1 MLKKITLPIIALC
14 TLAMVAYAK
23 KNQTEELPL
32 NTLNDSI
39 NYALGVLNGD
49 QIQMY
54 YIKGDVSPIV
64 INEFFDAL
72 QNGYNGTV
80 EQLSESAKIGKNIGI
95 SIKNAKENGLANN
108 PAWTINQKI
117 FFQGLVNGMYQDSS
131 MITAAEALN
140 YFQTEYQASA
150 LSNDSIVKG
159 KPILGT
165 CPNKVKHVKL
175 TSKNDSLNYT
185 FGLINGFELAQQVL
199 LEDADGKLKTEFIQY
214 VNKGLKSQIMNPS
227 IVEIGQEIGKELK
240 KQEETGLFGLSNL
253 TTDFARIK
261 QGLLHGIT
269 GNTKIWDS
277 QAASE
282 YVQNTMTDIKYG
294 KLKRDAEQFLAEN
307 QSREGVITTESGL
320 QYEVITLGTG
330 IKPTIHDEVKVHYH
344 GTMIDGTVFDSSVE
358 RGEPITFALTQVI
371 PGWTEGLQL
380 MPVGS
385 KFIFYIPYN
394 LGYGEQQVGPIAP
407 YSTLIFEV
415 ELLDCIEVEL
425 LDYIE

>member
-1 MLKKITLPIIALC
+1 MQKKITLPIIALC

-23 KNQTEELPL
+23 KPQTEVLTL
-32 NTLNDSI
+32 NNLNDSI

-54 YIKGDVSPIV
+54 YLKGEATPIV
-64 INEFFDAL
+64 INEFIDAL
-72 QNGYNGTV
+72 QNGYDGTI
-80 EQLSESAKIGKNIGI
+80 EQLSNSAKIGKNIGI
-95 SIKNAKENGLANN
+95 SIKNAKEKGLADN

-117 FFQGLVNGMYQDSS
+117 FFQGLVNGLYQDSS

-150 LSNDSIVKG
+150 LSNDSIVKD

-185 FGLINGFELAQQVL
+185 FGLINGFELAQHVL
-199 LEDADGKLKTEFIQY
+199 SEDADGKLKTEFIKY
-214 VNKGLKSQIMNPS
+214 VNAGLKSQITNPS
-227 IVEIGQEIGKELK
+227 IVEIGQEIGQELK
-240 KQEETGLFGLSNL
+240 KQEETGLFGMPDLI
-253 TTDFARIK
+253 TDFARIK

-269 GNTKIWDS
+269 GNKEIWDS
-277 QAASE
+277 QAAGE

-320 QYEVITLGTG
+320 QYEVVKLGTG
-330 IKPTIHDEVKVHYH
+330 NKPRIQDKVKVHYH

-394 LGYGEQQVGPIAP
+394 LGYGEQQVGPIPP

-415 ELLDCIEVEL
+415 ELLDIEVEV

>member
-1 MLKKITLPIIALC
+1 MQKKITLPIIALC

-23 KNQTEELPL
+23 KPQTEVLTL
-32 NTLNDSI
+32 NNLNDSI

-54 YIKGDVSPIV
+54 YLKGEATPIV
-64 INEFFDAL
+64 INEFIDAL
-72 QNGYNGTV
+72 QNGYDGTI
-80 EQLSESAKIGKNIGI
+80 EQLSNSAKIGKNIGI
-95 SIKNAKENGLANN
+95 SIKNAKEKGLADN

-117 FFQGLVNGMYQDSS
+117 FFQGLVNGLYQDSS
-131 MITAAEALN
+131 MMNKADALN

-150 LSNDSIVKG
+150 SSNDSIITS

-165 CPNKVKHVKL
+165 CPNKVKQIKL

-185 FGLINGFELAQQVL
+185 FGLINGFELAQHVL
-199 LEDADGKLKTEFIQY
+199 SKDADGKLKTEFIKY
-214 VNKGLKSQIMNPS
+214 VNAGLKSQITNPS
-227 IVEIGQEIGKELK
+227 IVEIGQEIGQELK
-240 KQEETGLFGLSNL
+240 KQEQTGLFGMPDLI
-253 TTDFARIK
+253 TDFARIK
-261 QGLLHGIT
+261 QGLLHGLT
-269 GNTKIWDS
+269 GNTEIWNS
-277 QAASE
+277 KVASE

-294 KLKRDAEQFLAEN
+294 KQKQDAEQFLAEN
-307 QSREGVITTESGL
+307 KSREGVITTESGL

-415 ELLDCIEVEL
+415 ELLNIEVEV

>member
-1 MLKKITLPIIALC
+1 MQKKITLPIIALC

-23 KNQTEELPL
+23 KPQTEVLTL
-32 NTLNDSI
+32 NNLNDSI

-54 YIKGDVSPIV
+54 YLKGEATPIV
-64 INEFFDAL
+64 INEFIDAL
-72 QNGYNGTV
+72 QNGYDGTI
-80 EQLSESAKIGKNIGI
+80 EQLSNSAKIGKNIGI
-95 SIKNAKENGLANN
+95 SIKNAKEKGLADN

-117 FFQGLVNGMYQDSS
+117 FFQGLVNGLYQDSS
-131 MITAAEALN
+131 MMNKADALN

-150 LSNDSIVKG
+150 SSNDSIVTS

-165 CPNKVKHVKL
+165 CPNKVKQIKL

-185 FGLINGFELAQQVL
+185 FGLINGFELAQHVL
-199 LEDADGKLKTEFIQY
+199 SEDADGKLKTEFIKY
-214 VNKGLKSQIMNPS
+214 VNAGLKSQITNPS
-227 IVEIGQEIGKELK
+227 IVEIGQEIGQELK
-240 KQEETGLFGLSNL
+240 KQEQTGLFGMPDLI
-253 TTDFARIK
+253 TDFARIK

-269 GNTKIWDS
+269 GNKEIWDS
-277 QAASE
+277 QAAGE

-294 KLKRDAEQFLAEN
+294 KQKQDAEQFLAEN

-415 ELLDCIEVEL
+415 ELLDIEVEV

>member
-1 MLKKITLPIIALC
+1 MQKKITLPIIALC

-23 KNQTEELPL
+23 KPQTEVLTL
-32 NTLNDSI
+32 NNLNDSI

-54 YIKGDVSPIV
+54 YLKGEATPIV
-64 INEFFDAL
+64 INEFIDAL
-72 QNGYNGTV
+72 QNGYDGTI
-80 EQLSESAKIGKNIGI
+80 EQLSNSAKIGKNIGI
-95 SIKNAKENGLANN
+95 SIKNAKEKGLADN

-117 FFQGLVNGMYQDSS
+117 FFQGLVNGLYQDSS
-131 MITAAEALN
+131 MMNKADALN

-150 LSNDSIVKG
+150 SSNDSIVTS

-165 CPNKVKHVKL
+165 CPNKVKQIKL

-185 FGLINGFELAQQVL
+185 FGLINGFELAQHVL
-199 LEDADGKLKTEFIQY
+199 SEDADGKLKTEFIKY
-214 VNKGLKSQIMNPS
+214 VNAGLKSQITNPS
-227 IVEIGQEIGKELK
+227 IVEIGQKIGQELK
-240 KQEETGLFGLSNL
+240 KQEQTGLFGMPDLI
-253 TTDFARIK
+253 TDFARIK
-261 QGLLHGIT
+261 QGLLHGLT
-269 GNTKIWDS
+269 GNTEIWNS
-277 QAASE
+277 KVASE

-294 KLKRDAEQFLAEN
+294 KQKQDAEQFLAEN
-307 QSREGVITTESGL
+307 KSREGVITTESGL

-415 ELLDCIEVEL
+415 ELLSIEVEV

>member
-1 MLKKITLPIIALC
+1 
-14 TLAMVAYAK
+14 MVAYAK
-23 KNQTEELPL
+23 KNQTEVLPL

-253 TTDFARIK
+253 TTDFTRIK

-320 QYEVITLGTG
+320 QYEVVKLGTG
-330 IKPTIHDEVKVHYH
+330 NKPRIQDKVKVHYH

-415 ELLDCIEVEL
+415 ELLDIEVEF
-425 LDYIE
+425 LDCIE

>member
-1 MLKKITLPIIALC
+1 MQKKITLPIIALC

-23 KNQTEELPL
+23 KPQTEVLTL
-32 NTLNDSI
+32 NNLNDSI

-54 YIKGDVSPIV
+54 YLKGEATPIV
-64 INEFFDAL
+64 INEFIDAL
-72 QNGYNGTV
+72 QNGYDGTI
-80 EQLSESAKIGKNIGI
+80 EQLSNSAKIGKNIGI
-95 SIKNAKENGLANN
+95 SIKNAKEKGLADN

-117 FFQGLVNGMYQDSS
+117 FFQGLVNGLYQDSS
-131 MITAAEALN
+131 MMNKADALN

-150 LSNDSIVKG
+150 SSNDSIVTS

-165 CPNKVKHVKL
+165 CPNKVKQIKL

-185 FGLINGFELAQQVL
+185 FGLINGFELAQHVL
-199 LEDADGKLKTEFIQY
+199 SEDADGKLKTEFIKY
-214 VNKGLKSQIMNPS
+214 VNAGLKSQITNPS
-227 IVEIGQEIGKELK
+227 IVEIGQEIGQELK
-240 KQEETGLFGLSNL
+240 KQEQTGLFGMPDLI
-253 TTDFARIK
+253 TDFARIK
-261 QGLLHGIT
+261 QGLLHGLT
-269 GNTKIWDS
+269 GNTEIWNS
-277 QAASE
+277 KVASE
-282 YVQNTMTDIKYG
+282 YVQKTMTDIKYG

-415 ELLDCIEVEL
+415 ELLNIEVEV

>member
-1 MLKKITLPIIALC
+1 
-14 TLAMVAYAK
+14 MVAYAK
-23 KNQTEELPL
+23 KNQTEVLPL

-307 QSREGVITTESGL
+307 QSREGVITTKSGL

>member
-1 MLKKITLPIIALC
+1 MQKKITLPIIALC

-23 KNQTEELPL
+23 KPQTEVLTL
-32 NTLNDSI
+32 NNLNDSI

-54 YIKGDVSPIV
+54 YLKGEATPIV
-64 INEFFDAL
+64 INEFIDAL
-72 QNGYNGTV
+72 QNGYDGTI
-80 EQLSESAKIGKNIGI
+80 EQLSNSAKIGKNIGI
-95 SIKNAKENGLANN
+95 SIKNAKEKGLADN

-117 FFQGLVNGMYQDSS
+117 FFQGLVNGLYQDSS
-131 MITAAEALN
+131 MMNKADALN
-140 YFQTEYQASA
+140 YFQTEYQVSA

-165 CPNKVKHVKL
+165 CPNKVKQIKL

-185 FGLINGFELAQQVL
+185 FGLINGFELAQHVL
-199 LEDADGKLKTEFIQY
+199 SEDADGKLKTEFIKY
-214 VNKGLKSQIMNPS
+214 VNAGLKSQITNPS
-227 IVEIGQEIGKELK
+227 IVEIGQEIGLELK
-240 KQEETGLFGLSNL
+240 KQEQTGLFGMPDL

-269 GNTKIWDS
+269 GNKEIWDS
-277 QAASE
+277 QAAGE

-294 KLKRDAEQFLAEN
+294 KLKQDAEQFLAEN
-307 QSREGVITTESGL
+307 KSREGVITTESGL

-415 ELLDCIEVEL
+415 ELLDIEVEV

>member
-1 MLKKITLPIIALC
+1 MQKKITLPIIALC

-23 KNQTEELPL
+23 KPQTEVLTL
-32 NTLNDSI
+32 NNLNDSI

-54 YIKGDVSPIV
+54 YLKGEATPID
-64 INEFFDAL
+64 INEFIDAL
-72 QNGYNGTV
+72 QNGYDGTI
-80 EQLSESAKIGKNIGI
+80 EQLSNSAKIGKNIGI
-95 SIKNAKENGLANN
+95 SIKNAKEKGLADN

-117 FFQGLVNGMYQDSS
+117 FFQGLVNGLYQDSS
-131 MITAAEALN
+131 MMNKADALN

-150 LSNDSIVKG
+150 SSNDSIVTS

-165 CPNKVKHVKL
+165 CPNKVKQIKL

-185 FGLINGFELAQQVL
+185 FGLINGLELAQHVL
-199 LEDADGKLKTEFIQY
+199 SEDADGKLKTEFIKY
-214 VNKGLKSQIMNPS
+214 VNAGLKSQITNPS
-227 IVEIGQEIGKELK
+227 IVEIGQEIGQELK
-240 KQEETGLFGLSNL
+240 KQEQTGLFGMPDLI
-253 TTDFARIK
+253 TDFARIK
-261 QGLLHGIT
+261 QGLLHGLT
-269 GNTKIWDS
+269 GNTEIWNS
-277 QAASE
+277 KVASE

-294 KLKRDAEQFLAEN
+294 KQKQDAEQFLTDNAN
-307 QSREGVITTESGL
+307 REGVVTTESGL
-320 QYEVITLGTG
+320 QYEVVKLGTG
-330 IKPTIHDEVKVHYH
+330 NKPTIQDKVKVHYH

-380 MPVGS
+380 MPIGS
-385 KFIFYIPYN
+385 KFIFYIPYD

-415 ELLDCIEVEL
+415 ELLDIE
-425 LDYIE
+425 

>member
-199 LEDADGKLKTEFIQY
+199 LEDADGKLKTEFIKY
-214 VNKGLKSQIMNPS
+214 VNAGLKSQIMNPS

-269 GNTKIWDS
+269 GYTKIWDS

-282 YVQNTMTDIKYG
+282 YVQKTMTDIKYG
-294 KLKRDAEQFLAEN
+294 KLKQRRSDYH
-307 QSREGVITTESGL
+307 R
-320 QYEVITLGTG
+320 
-330 IKPTIHDEVKVHYH
+330 KWPTIRSNNPRNWHQTDN
-344 GTMIDGTVFDSSVE
+344 S
-358 RGEPITFALTQVI
+358 
-371 PGWTEGLQL
+371 
-380 MPVGS
+380 
-385 KFIFYIPYN
+385 
-394 LGYGEQQVGPIAP
+394 
-407 YSTLIFEV
+407 
-415 ELLDCIEVEL
+415 
-425 LDYIE
+425 

>member
-1 MLKKITLPIIALC
+1 MQKKITLPIIALC

-23 KNQTEELPL
+23 KPQTEVLTL
-32 NTLNDSI
+32 NNLNDSI

-54 YIKGDVSPIV
+54 YLKGEATPIV
-64 INEFFDAL
+64 INEFIDAL
-72 QNGYNGTV
+72 QNGYDGTI
-80 EQLSESAKIGKNIGI
+80 EQLSNSAKIGKNIGI
-95 SIKNAKENGLANN
+95 SIKNAKEKGLADN

-117 FFQGLVNGMYQDSS
+117 FFQGLVNGLYQDSS
-131 MITAAEALN
+131 MMNKADALN

-150 LSNDSIVKG
+150 SSNDSIVTS

-165 CPNKVKHVKL
+165 CPNKVKQIKL

-185 FGLINGFELAQQVL
+185 FGLINGFELAQHVL
-199 LEDADGKLKTEFIQY
+199 SEDADGKLKTEFIKY
-214 VNKGLKSQIMNPS
+214 VNAGLKSQITNPS
-227 IVEIGQEIGKELK
+227 IVEIGQEIGQELK
-240 KQEETGLFGLSNL
+240 KQEQTGLFGMPDLI
-253 TTDFARIK
+253 TDFARIK
-261 QGLLHGIT
+261 QGLLHGLT
-269 GNTKIWDS
+269 GNTEIWNS
-277 QAASE
+277 KVASE
-282 YVQNTMTDIKYG
+282 YVQNTITDIKYG
-294 KLKRDAEQFLAEN
+294 KQKQDAEQFLAEN
-307 QSREGVITTESGL
+307 KSREGVITTESGL

-330 IKPTIHDEVKVHYH
+330 IKPTIHDKVKVHYH

-371 PGWTEGLQL
+371 SGWTEGLQL

-415 ELLDCIEVEL
+415 ELIDIE
-425 LDYIE
+425 

>member
-1 MLKKITLPIIALC
+1 MQKKITLPIIALC

-23 KNQTEELPL
+23 KPQTEVLTL
-32 NTLNDSI
+32 NNLNDSI

-54 YIKGDVSPIV
+54 YLKGEATPIV
-64 INEFFDAL
+64 INEFIDAL
-72 QNGYNGTV
+72 QNGYDGTI
-80 EQLSESAKIGKNIGI
+80 EQLSNSAKIGKNIGI
-95 SIKNAKENGLANN
+95 SIKNAKEKGLADN

-117 FFQGLVNGMYQDSS
+117 FFQGLVNGLYQDSS
-131 MITAAEALN
+131 MMNKADALN

-150 LSNDSIVKG
+150 SSNDSIVTS

-165 CPNKVKHVKL
+165 CPNKVKQIKL

-185 FGLINGFELAQQVL
+185 FGLINGFELAQHVL
-199 LEDADGKLKTEFIQY
+199 SEDADGKLKTEFIKY
-214 VNKGLKSQIMNPS
+214 VNAGLKSQITNPS
-227 IVEIGQEIGKELK
+227 IVEIGQEIGQELK
-240 KQEETGLFGLSNL
+240 KQEQTGLFGMPDLI
-253 TTDFARIK
+253 TDFARIK
-261 QGLLHGIT
+261 QGLLHGLT
-269 GNTKIWDS
+269 GNTEIWNS
-277 QAASE
+277 KVASE
-282 YVQNTMTDIKYG
+282 YVQNTITDIKYG
-294 KLKRDAEQFLAEN
+294 KQKQDAEQFLAEN
-307 QSREGVITTESGL
+307 KSREGVITTESGL

-394 LGYGEQQVGPIAP
+394 LGYGEQQVQ
-407 YSTLIFEV
+407 L
-415 ELLDCIEVEL
+415 
-425 LDYIE
+425 

>member
-1 MLKKITLPIIALC
+1 MQKKITLPIIALC

-23 KNQTEELPL
+23 KPQTEVLTL
-32 NTLNDSI
+32 NNLNDSI

-54 YIKGDVSPIV
+54 YLKGEATPIV
-64 INEFFDAL
+64 INEFIDAL
-72 QNGYNGTV
+72 QNGYDGTI
-80 EQLSESAKIGKNIGI
+80 EQLSNSAKIGKNIGI
-95 SIKNAKENGLANN
+95 SIKNAKEKGLADN

-117 FFQGLVNGMYQDSS
+117 FFQGLVNGLYQDSS
-131 MITAAEALN
+131 MMNKADALN

-150 LSNDSIVKG
+150 SSNDSIVTS

-165 CPNKVKHVKL
+165 CPNKVKQIKL

-185 FGLINGFELAQQVL
+185 FGLINGFELAQHVL
-199 LEDADGKLKTEFIQY
+199 SEDADGKLKTEFIKY
-214 VNKGLKSQIMNPS
+214 VNAGLKSQITNPS

-294 KLKRDAEQFLAEN
+294 KLKQDAEQFLAEN
-307 QSREGVITTESGL
+307 KSREGVITTESGL

-330 IKPTIHDEVKVHYH
+330 NKPTIHDKVKVHYH
-344 GTMIDGTVFDSSVE
+344 GTMIDGTVFDSSIE

-415 ELLDCIEVEL
+415 ELLDIEVEV

>member
-1 MLKKITLPIIALC
+1 MQKKITLPIIALC

-23 KNQTEELPL
+23 KPQTEVLTL
-32 NTLNDSI
+32 NNLNDSI

-54 YIKGDVSPIV
+54 YLKGEATPIV
-64 INEFFDAL
+64 INEFIDAL
-72 QNGYNGTV
+72 QNGYDGTI
-80 EQLSESAKIGKNIGI
+80 EQLSNSAKIGKNIGI
-95 SIKNAKENGLANN
+95 SIKNAKEKGLADN

-117 FFQGLVNGMYQDSS
+117 FFQGLVNGLYQDSS
-131 MITAAEALN
+131 MMNKADALN
-140 YFQTEYQASA
+140 YFQTEYQVSA

-165 CPNKVKHVKL
+165 CPNKVKQIKL

-185 FGLINGFELAQQVL
+185 FGLINGFELAQHVL
-199 LEDADGKLKTEFIQY
+199 SEDADGKLKTEFIKY
-214 VNKGLKSQIMNPS
+214 VNAGLKSQITNPS
-227 IVEIGQEIGKELK
+227 IVEIGQEIGQELK
-240 KQEETGLFGLSNL
+240 KQEQTGLFGMPDLI
-253 TTDFARIK
+253 TDFARIK

-269 GNTKIWDS
+269 GNKEIWDS
-277 QAASE
+277 QGAGE

-415 ELLDCIEVEL
+415 ELLDIEVEV

>member
-1 MLKKITLPIIALC
+1 MQKKITLPIIALC

-23 KNQTEELPL
+23 KPQTEVLTL
-32 NTLNDSI
+32 NNLNDSI

-54 YIKGDVSPIV
+54 YLKGEATPIV
-64 INEFFDAL
+64 INEFIDAL
-72 QNGYNGTV
+72 QNGYDGTI
-80 EQLSESAKIGKNIGI
+80 EQLSNSAKIGKNIGI
-95 SIKNAKENGLANN
+95 SIKNAKEKGLADN

-117 FFQGLVNGMYQDSS
+117 FFQGLVNGLYQDSS
-131 MITAAEALN
+131 MMNKADALN

-150 LSNDSIVKG
+150 SSNDSIITS

-165 CPNKVKHVKL
+165 CPNKVKQIKL

-185 FGLINGFELAQQVL
+185 FGLINGFELAQHVL
-199 LEDADGKLKTEFIQY
+199 SEDADGKLKTEFIKY
-214 VNKGLKSQIMNPS
+214 VNAGLKSQITNPS
-227 IVEIGQEIGKELK
+227 IVEIGQEIGQELK
-240 KQEETGLFGLSNL
+240 KQEQTGLFGMPDLI
-253 TTDFARIK
+253 TDFARIK
-261 QGLLHGIT
+261 QGLLHGLT
-269 GNTKIWDS
+269 GNTEIWNS
-277 QAASE
+277 KVASE
-282 YVQNTMTDIKYG
+282 YVQNTITDIKYG
-294 KLKRDAEQFLAEN
+294 KQKQDAEQFLAEN
-307 QSREGVITTESGL
+307 KSREGVITTESGL

-415 ELLDCIEVEL
+415 ELLNIEVEV

>member
-23 KNQTEELPL
+23 KNQTEVLPL

-64 INEFFDAL
+64 INEFLDAL

-80 EQLSESAKIGKNIGI
+80 EQLSESAKIGNNIGI

-227 IVEIGQEIGKELK
+227 IIEIGQEIGKELK
-240 KQEETGLFGLSNL
+240 KQEETGLFGLSEL

-415 ELLDCIEVEL
+415 ELLDIEVEF
-425 LDYIE
+425 LDCIE

>member
-1 MLKKITLPIIALC
+1 MQKKITLPIIALC

-23 KNQTEELPL
+23 KPQTEVLTL
-32 NTLNDSI
+32 NNLNDSI

-54 YIKGDVSPIV
+54 YLKGEATPIV
-64 INEFFDAL
+64 INEFIDAL
-72 QNGYNGTV
+72 QNGYDGTI
-80 EQLSESAKIGKNIGI
+80 EQLSNSAKIGKNIGI
-95 SIKNAKENGLANN
+95 SIKNAKEKGLADN

-117 FFQGLVNGMYQDSS
+117 FFQGLVNGLYQDSS
-131 MITAAEALN
+131 MMNKADALN

-150 LSNDSIVKG
+150 SSNDSIVTS

-165 CPNKVKHVKL
+165 CPNKVKQIKL

-185 FGLINGFELAQQVL
+185 FGLINGFELAQHVL
-199 LEDADGKLKTEFIQY
+199 SEDADGKLKTEFIKY
-214 VNKGLKSQIMNPS
+214 VNAGLKSQITNPS
-227 IVEIGQEIGKELK
+227 IVEIGQEIGQELK
-240 KQEETGLFGLSNL
+240 KQEQTGLFGMPDLI
-253 TTDFARIK
+253 TDFARIK

-269 GNTKIWDS
+269 GNKEIWDS
-277 QAASE
+277 QAAGE
-282 YVQNTMTDIKYG
+282 YIQNTMTDIKYG
-294 KLKRDAEQFLAEN
+294 KQKQDAEQFLAEN

-415 ELLDCIEVEL
+415 ELLDIEVEV

>member
-1 MLKKITLPIIALC
+1 MQKKITLPIIALC

-23 KNQTEELPL
+23 KPQTEVLTL
-32 NTLNDSI
+32 NNLNDSI

-54 YIKGDVSPIV
+54 YLKGEATPIV
-64 INEFFDAL
+64 INEFIDAL
-72 QNGYNGTV
+72 QNGYDGTI
-80 EQLSESAKIGKNIGI
+80 EQLSNSAKIGKNIGI
-95 SIKNAKENGLANN
+95 SIKNAKEKGLADN

-117 FFQGLVNGMYQDSS
+117 FFQGLVNGLYQDSS
-131 MITAAEALN
+131 MMNKAYALN

-150 LSNDSIVKG
+150 SSNDSIVTS

-165 CPNKVKHVKL
+165 CPNKVKQIKL

-185 FGLINGFELAQQVL
+185 FGLINGFELAQHVL
-199 LEDADGKLKTEFIQY
+199 SEDADGKLKTEFIKY
-214 VNKGLKSQIMNPS
+214 VNAGLKSQITNPS
-227 IVEIGQEIGKELK
+227 IVEIGQEIGQELK
-240 KQEETGLFGLSNL
+240 KQEQTGLFGMPDLI
-253 TTDFARIK
+253 TDFARIK
-261 QGLLHGIT
+261 QGLLHGLT
-269 GNTKIWDS
+269 GNTEIWNS
-277 QAASE
+277 KVASE

-294 KLKRDAEQFLAEN
+294 KQKQDAEQFLAEN
-307 QSREGVITTESGL
+307 KSREGVITTESGL
-320 QYEVITLGTG
+320 QYEIITLGTG

-415 ELLDCIEVEL
+415 ELLNIEVEV

>member
-23 KNQTEELPL
+23 KNQTEVLPL

-269 GNTKIWDS
+269 GYTKIWDS

-415 ELLDCIEVEL
+415 ELLDIEVEF
-425 LDYIE
+425 LDCIE

>member
-1 MLKKITLPIIALC
+1 MQKKITLPIIALC

-23 KNQTEELPL
+23 KPQTEVLTL
-32 NTLNDSI
+32 NNLNDSI

-54 YIKGDVSPIV
+54 YLKGEATPIV
-64 INEFFDAL
+64 INEFIDAL
-72 QNGYNGTV
+72 QNGYDGTI
-80 EQLSESAKIGKNIGI
+80 EQLSNSAKIGKNIGI
-95 SIKNAKENGLANN
+95 SIKNAKEKGLADN

-117 FFQGLVNGMYQDSS
+117 FFQGLVNGLYQDSS
-131 MITAAEALN
+131 MMNKADALN

-150 LSNDSIVKG
+150 SSNDSIVTS

-165 CPNKVKHVKL
+165 CPNKVKQIKL
-175 TSKNDSLNYT
+175 TSKNDSLNFT
-185 FGLINGFELAQQVL
+185 FGLINGFELAQHVL
-199 LEDADGKLKTEFIQY
+199 SEDADGKLKTEFIKY
-214 VNKGLKSQIMNPS
+214 VNAGLKSQITNPS
-227 IVEIGQEIGKELK
+227 IVEIGQEIGQELK
-240 KQEETGLFGLSNL
+240 KQEQTGLFGMPDLI
-253 TTDFARIK
+253 TDFARIK

-269 GNTKIWDS
+269 GNKEIWDS
-277 QAASE
+277 QAAGE

-294 KLKRDAEQFLAEN
+294 KQKQDAEQFLAEN

-415 ELLDCIEVEL
+415 ELLDIEVEV

>member
-1 MLKKITLPIIALC
+1 MQKKITLPIIALC

-23 KNQTEELPL
+23 KPQTEVLTL
-32 NTLNDSI
+32 NNLNDSI

-54 YIKGDVSPIV
+54 YLKGEATPIV
-64 INEFFDAL
+64 INEFIDAL
-72 QNGYNGTV
+72 QNGYDGTI
-80 EQLSESAKIGKNIGI
+80 EQLSNSAKIGKNIGI
-95 SIKNAKENGLANN
+95 SIKNAKEKGLADN

-117 FFQGLVNGMYQDSS
+117 FFQGLVNGLYQDSS
-131 MITAAEALN
+131 MMNKADALN

-150 LSNDSIVKG
+150 SSNDSIVTS

-165 CPNKVKHVKL
+165 CPNKVKQIKL

-185 FGLINGFELAQQVL
+185 FGLINGFELAQHVL
-199 LEDADGKLKTEFIQY
+199 SEDADGKLKTEFIKY
-214 VNKGLKSQIMNPS
+214 VNAGLKSQITNPS
-227 IVEIGQEIGKELK
+227 IVEIGQEIGQELK
-240 KQEETGLFGLSNL
+240 KQEQTGLFGMPDLI
-253 TTDFARIK
+253 TDFARIK
-261 QGLLHGIT
+261 QGLLHGLT
-269 GNTKIWDS
+269 GNTEIWNS
-277 QAASE
+277 KVASE

-415 ELLDCIEVEL
+415 ELLNIEVEV

>member
-54 YIKGDVSPIV
+54 YIKGDVSPIA

-227 IVEIGQEIGKELK
+227 IVKIGQEIGKELK

-253 TTDFARIK
+253 TTDFTRIK

-320 QYEVITLGTG
+320 QYEVVKLGTG

-415 ELLDCIEVEL
+415 ELLDIEVEF
-425 LDYIE
+425 LDCIE

>member
-1 MLKKITLPIIALC
+1 MQKKITLPIIALC

-23 KNQTEELPL
+23 KPQTEVLTL
-32 NTLNDSI
+32 NNLNDSI

-54 YIKGDVSPIV
+54 YLKGEATPIV
-64 INEFFDAL
+64 INEFIDAL
-72 QNGYNGTV
+72 QNGYDGTI
-80 EQLSESAKIGKNIGI
+80 EQLSNSAKIGKNIGI
-95 SIKNAKENGLANN
+95 SIKNAKEKGLADN

-117 FFQGLVNGMYQDSS
+117 FFQGLVNGLYQDSS
-131 MITAAEALN
+131 MMNKADALN

-150 LSNDSIVKG
+150 SSNDSIVTS

-165 CPNKVKHVKL
+165 CPNKVKQIKL

-185 FGLINGFELAQQVL
+185 FGLINGFELAQHVL
-199 LEDADGKLKTEFIQY
+199 SEDADGKLKTEFIKY
-214 VNKGLKSQIMNPS
+214 VNAGLKSQITNPS
-227 IVEIGQEIGKELK
+227 IVEIGQEIGQELK
-240 KQEETGLFGLSNL
+240 KQEQTGLFGMPDLI
-253 TTDFARIK
+253 TDFARIK
-261 QGLLHGIT
+261 QGLLHGLT
-269 GNTKIWDS
+269 GNTEIWNS
-277 QAASE
+277 KVASE

-294 KLKRDAEQFLAEN
+294 KQKQDAEQFLAEN
-307 QSREGVITTESGL
+307 KSREGVITTESGL
-320 QYEVITLGTG
+320 QYEIITLGTG

-415 ELLDCIEVEL
+415 ELLNIEVEV

>member
-1 MLKKITLPIIALC
+1 MQKKITLPIIALC

-23 KNQTEELPL
+23 KPQTEVLTL
-32 NTLNDSI
+32 NNLNDSI

-54 YIKGDVSPIV
+54 YLKGEATPIV
-64 INEFFDAL
+64 INEFIDAL
-72 QNGYNGTV
+72 QNGYDGTI
-80 EQLSESAKIGKNIGI
+80 EQLSNSAKIGKNIGI
-95 SIKNAKENGLANN
+95 SIKNAKEKGLADN

-117 FFQGLVNGMYQDSS
+117 FFQGLVNGLYQDSS
-131 MITAAEALN
+131 MMNKADALN
-140 YFQTEYQASA
+140 YFQTEYQVSA
-150 LSNDSIVKG
+150 LSNDSLVKG

-165 CPNKVKHVKL
+165 CPNKVKQIKL

-185 FGLINGFELAQQVL
+185 FGLINGFELAQHVL
-199 LEDADGKLKTEFIQY
+199 SEDADGKLKTEFIKY
-214 VNKGLKSQIMNPS
+214 VNAGLKSQITNPS
-227 IVEIGQEIGKELK
+227 IVEIGQEIGQELK
-240 KQEETGLFGLSNL
+240 KQEQTGLFGMPDLI
-253 TTDFARIK
+253 TDFARIK

-269 GNTKIWDS
+269 GNKEIWDS
-277 QAASE
+277 QAAGE

-330 IKPTIHDEVKVHYH
+330 IKPRIQDKVKVHYR

-415 ELLDCIEVEL
+415 ELLDIEVEV

>member
-320 QYEVITLGTG
+320 QYEVVKLGTG
-330 IKPTIHDEVKVHYH
+330 NKPRIQDKVKVHYH

-415 ELLDCIEVEL
+415 ELLDIEVEF
-425 LDYIE
+425 LDCIE

>member
-1 MLKKITLPIIALC
+1 MQKKITLPIIALC

-23 KNQTEELPL
+23 KPQTEVLTL
-32 NTLNDSI
+32 NNLNDSI

-54 YIKGDVSPIV
+54 YLKGEATPIV
-64 INEFFDAL
+64 INEFIDAL
-72 QNGYNGTV
+72 QNGYDGTI
-80 EQLSESAKIGKNIGI
+80 EQLSNSAKIGKNIGI
-95 SIKNAKENGLANN
+95 SIKNAKEKGLADN

-117 FFQGLVNGMYQDSS
+117 FFQGLVNGLYQDSS

-185 FGLINGFELAQQVL
+185 FGLINGFELAQHVL
-199 LEDADGKLKTEFIQY
+199 SEDADGKLKTEFIKY
-214 VNKGLKSQIMNPS
+214 VNAGLKSQITNPS
-227 IVEIGQEIGKELK
+227 IVEIGQEIGQELK
-240 KQEETGLFGLSNL
+240 KQEETGLFGMPDLI
-253 TTDFARIK
+253 TDFARIK

-269 GNTKIWDS
+269 GNKEIWDS
-277 QAASE
+277 QAAGE

-320 QYEVITLGTG
+320 QYEVVKLGTG
-330 IKPTIHDEVKVHYH
+330 NKPRIQDKVKVHYH

-394 LGYGEQQVGPIAP
+394 LGYGEQQVGPIPP

-415 ELLDCIEVEL
+415 ELLDIEVEV

>member
-23 KNQTEELPL
+23 KNQTEVLPL

-199 LEDADGKLKTEFIQY
+199 LEDADGKLKTEFIKY
-214 VNKGLKSQIMNPS
+214 VNAGLKSQIMNPS

-269 GNTKIWDS
+269 GYTKIWDS

-282 YVQNTMTDIKYG
+282 YVQKTMTDIKYG

-415 ELLDCIEVEL
+415 ELLSIEVEFLDCIE
-425 LDYIE
+425 

>member
-23 KNQTEELPL
+23 KNQTEVLPL

-54 YIKGDVSPIV
+54 YIKGDVSPIA

-227 IVEIGQEIGKELK
+227 IVKIGQEIGKELK

-253 TTDFARIK
+253 TTDFTRIK

-320 QYEVITLGTG
+320 QYEVVKLGTG

-415 ELLDCIEVEL
+415 ELLDIEVEF
-425 LDYIE
+425 LDCIE

>member
-269 GNTKIWDS
+269 GYTKIWDS

-282 YVQNTMTDIKYG
+282 YVQKTMTDIKYG

>member
-1 MLKKITLPIIALC
+1 
-14 TLAMVAYAK
+14 
-23 KNQTEELPL
+23 
-32 NTLNDSI
+32 
-39 NYALGVLNGD
+39 
-49 QIQMY
+49 
-54 YIKGDVSPIV
+54 
-64 INEFFDAL
+64 
-72 QNGYNGTV
+72 
-80 EQLSESAKIGKNIGI
+80 
-95 SIKNAKENGLANN
+95 
-108 PAWTINQKI
+108 
-117 FFQGLVNGMYQDSS
+117 

-282 YVQNTMTDIKYG
+282 YVQKTMTDIKYG

-415 ELLDCIEVEL
+415 ELLDIEVEF
-425 LDYIE
+425 LDCIE

>member
-1 MLKKITLPIIALC
+1 MQKKITLPIIALC

-23 KNQTEELPL
+23 KPQTEVLTL
-32 NTLNDSI
+32 NNLNDSI
-39 NYALGVLNGD
+39 NYALGMLNGD

-54 YIKGDVSPIV
+54 YLKGEATPIV
-64 INEFFDAL
+64 INEFIDAL
-72 QNGYNGTV
+72 QNGYDGTI
-80 EQLSESAKIGKNIGI
+80 EQLSNSAKIGKNIGI
-95 SIKNAKENGLANN
+95 SIKNAKEKGLADN
-108 PAWTINQKI
+108 PAWPINQKI
-117 FFQGLVNGMYQDSS
+117 FFQGLVNGLYQDSS

-150 LSNDSIVKG
+150 LSNDSIVIG

-165 CPNKVKHVKL
+165 CPNKVKQIKL

-185 FGLINGFELAQQVL
+185 FGLINGFELAQHVL
-199 LEDADGKLKTEFIQY
+199 SEDADGKLKTEIIKY
-214 VNKGLKSQIMNPS
+214 VNAGLKSQITNPS
-227 IVEIGQEIGKELK
+227 IVEIGQEIGQELK
-240 KQEETGLFGLSNL
+240 KQEQTGLFGMSDLI
-253 TTDFARIK
+253 TDFARIK
-261 QGLLHGIT
+261 QGLLHGLT
-269 GNTKIWDS
+269 GNTEIWNS
-277 QAASE
+277 KVASE

-294 KLKRDAEQFLAEN
+294 KQKQDAEQFLTDNAN
-307 QSREGVITTESGL
+307 REEVVTTESGL
-320 QYEVITLGTG
+320 QYEVVKLGTG
-330 IKPTIHDEVKVHYH
+330 NKPTIQDKVKVHYH

-385 KFIFYIPYN
+385 KFIFYIPYD

-415 ELLDCIEVEL
+415 ELLDIE
-425 LDYIE
+425 

>member
-1 MLKKITLPIIALC
+1 MQKKITLPIIALC

-23 KNQTEELPL
+23 KPQTEVLTL
-32 NTLNDSI
+32 NNLNDSI

-54 YIKGDVSPIV
+54 YLKGEATPIV
-64 INEFFDAL
+64 INEFIDAL
-72 QNGYNGTV
+72 QNGYDGTI
-80 EQLSESAKIGKNIGI
+80 EQLSNSAKIGKNIGI
-95 SIKNAKENGLANN
+95 SIKNAKEKGLADN

-117 FFQGLVNGMYQDSS
+117 FFQGLVNGLYQDSG
-131 MITAAEALN
+131 MMNKADALN

-150 LSNDSIVKG
+150 SSNDSIVTS

-165 CPNKVKHVKL
+165 CPNKVKQIKL

-185 FGLINGFELAQQVL
+185 FGLINGFELAQHVL
-199 LEDADGKLKTEFIQY
+199 SEDADGKLKTEFIKY
-214 VNKGLKSQIMNPS
+214 VNAGLKSQITNPS
-227 IVEIGQEIGKELK
+227 IVEIGQEIGQELK
-240 KQEETGLFGLSNL
+240 KQEQTGLFGMPDLI
-253 TTDFARIK
+253 TDFARIK
-261 QGLLHGIT
+261 QGLLHGLT
-269 GNTKIWDS
+269 GNTEIWNS
-277 QAASE
+277 KVASE
-282 YVQNTMTDIKYG
+282 YVQNTITDIKYG
-294 KLKRDAEQFLAEN
+294 KQKQDAEQFLAEHK
-307 QSREGVITTESGL
+307 SREGVITTESGL

-415 ELLDCIEVEL
+415 ELLNIEVEV

>member
-1 MLKKITLPIIALC
+1 MQKKITLPIIALC

-23 KNQTEELPL
+23 KPQTEVLTL
-32 NTLNDSI
+32 NNLNDSI

-54 YIKGDVSPIV
+54 YLKGEATPIV
-64 INEFFDAL
+64 INEFIDAL
-72 QNGYNGTV
+72 QNGYDGTI
-80 EQLSESAKIGKNIGI
+80 EQLSNSAKIGKNIGI
-95 SIKNAKENGLANN
+95 SIKNAKEKGLADN

-117 FFQGLVNGMYQDSS
+117 FFQGLVNGLYQDSS
-131 MITAAEALN
+131 MMNKADALN

-150 LSNDSIVKG
+150 SSNDSIVTS

-165 CPNKVKHVKL
+165 CPNKVKQIKL

-185 FGLINGFELAQQVL
+185 FGLINGFELAQHVL
-199 LEDADGKLKTEFIQY
+199 SEDADGKLKTEFIKY
-214 VNKGLKSQIMNPS
+214 VNAGLKSQITNPS
-227 IVEIGQEIGKELK
+227 IVEIGQEIGQELK
-240 KQEETGLFGLSNL
+240 KQEQTGLFGMPDLI
-253 TTDFARIK
+253 TDFARIK
-261 QGLLHGIT
+261 QGLLHGLT
-269 GNTKIWDS
+269 GNTEIWNS
-277 QAASE
+277 KVASE

-294 KLKRDAEQFLAEN
+294 KQKQDAEQFLAEN
-307 QSREGVITTESGL
+307 KSREGVITTESGL
-320 QYEVITLGTG
+320 QYEIITLGTG

-415 ELLDCIEVEL
+415 ELIDIE
-425 LDYIE
+425 